1 MIPLAP
7 QQLITMILGPTA
19 SGKSALAIEWA
30 KQNGGCILSAD
41 AFQVYQGLDIGTAK
55 VPWPIRQDIPHY
67 LMDIKSP
74 KEAYD
79 VTEFVKTSQAIIGH
93 HVKQHKPLIIC
104 GGTAMY
110 LYALLNNFQ
119 FAPHCPSLRQE
130 LEQTLATQGLNAL
143 VQQLETRFPHLISEL
158 DCQNPRRVVRALE
171 KALLEKEQVSL
182 KIYHPPYPIH
192 CIGLLVDR
200 PLLRHRIEK
209 RVDQMIQKGLI
220 SEVAELIQRFPC
232 NAQAF
237 QAIGYKECIQH
248 LQGSIS
254 FEQMLELIKVRT
266 RQFAKRQMTWFRKFK
281 DVKWIESS
289 FL

>member
-1 MIPLAP
+1 MMPLAP
-7 QQLITMILGPTA
+7 HQLITVLLGPTA

-30 KQNGGCILSAD
+30 KQNGGCVLSAD

-67 LMDIKSP
+67 LIDIKSP

-79 VTEFVKTSQAIIGH
+79 VTEFVKRSQSIIAH
-93 HVKQHKPLIIC
+93 HVKRHKPLIIC

-110 LYALLNNFQ
+110 LYALLNDFQ
-119 FAPHCPSLRQE
+119 FAPHCPSLRKE
-130 LEQTLATQGLNAL
+130 LEQTLETKGVASL
-143 VQQLETRFPHLISEL
+143 VQQLETQFPQLIPGL
-158 DCQNPRRVVRALE
+158 DCQNPRRVIRALE
-171 KALLEKEQVSL
+171 KALLGKEASSYAPQEQA
-182 KIYHPPYPIH
+182 YPIH
-192 CIGLLVDR
+192 CVGLLVDR
-200 PLLRHRIEK
+200 PTLVSRIEK
-209 RVDQMIQKGLI
+209 RVDQMIQEGWVLEVAGLI
-220 SEVAELIQRFPC
+220 EKFPC
-232 NAQAF
+232 DARAF

-254 FEQMLELIKVRT
+254 FEQMLELIKIRT